1 MSNVMRSRVLSRE
14 DVKELSARL
23 EGNRRITD
31 YEEWVNLSEKLLMN
45 PSHVVGTNSEWI
57 VGEAKSIGLVVKAAR
72 IESPYIYEIRVPE
85 SVEE

>member
-1 MSNVMRSRVLSRE
+1 MSNVMRSRVLSKE

-23 EGNRRITD
+23 EGHRRITD

-45 PSHVVGTNSEWI
+45 PSQVVGTNSEWI
-57 VGEAKSIGLVVKAAR
+57 VGEAKSIGLVVTAAR

-85 SVEE
+85 SEED